1 MLTTFLKAVNKVV
14 RKMSFESTI
23 KHINYVVIKRIQNPY
38 YSILNI
44 RHHITKDQNIAV
56 RNTKEPVQLNASKL
70 TNYKI
75 RLDIYRFVVKRGKLE
90 LIDIN
95 RPS

>member
-1 MLTTFLKAVNKVV
+1 MLITFLKAVSKVV
-14 RKMSFESTI
+14 RKMSFESAI